1 MTEGIAE
8 QTRKGV
14 GRFNLY
20 DPDFL
25 LLVVDLIGTFV
36 FAVEGALAGIN
47 AELDVFGLLVL
58 SFVTALGG
66 GTIRDLLIGAIPPNS
81 IRDWRYAATAF
92 SGGLAVFCFHPLFA
106 RVPMQLMVTLDAA
119 GLALFAVAGTGK
131 ALEFGITPLLAIM
144 MGAVTGAG
152 GGTVRD
158 VLLAH
163 VPGVLNS
170 DVYAAAA
177 PSRCDCGCD
186 RRGSEDSQR
195 LGNEPGRG
203 RVLCAADAGGVA
215 ALESAEGAGALNGS
229 DRSVVVGQ
237 IVGISTDVIGFRVM
251 DEAHRLYLGETID
264 EGFADP
270 MHAVHARPSLE
281 RMMGKARSQS
291 RMRRACSAIWRQVIG
306 VVESPDQ

>member
-1 MTEGIAE
+1 LTEGIAD
-8 QTRKGV
+8 QTKKGV

-47 AELDVFGLLVL
+47 ADLDVFGLLVL

-92 SGGLAVFCFHPLFA
+92 SGGLAVFCFHPLFEK
-106 RVPMQLMVTLDAA
+106 VPVQLMVTLDAA
-119 GLALFAVAGTGK
+119 GLALFAVSGTGK

-158 VLLAH
+158 VLLAK

-177 PSRCDCGCD
+177 LAGVTVVVMGIAAKMP
-186 RRGSEDSQR
+186 RGWVMT
-195 LGNEPGRG
+195 LGASVCFLLRM
-203 RVLCAADAGGVA
+203 VA
-215 ALESAEGAGALNGS
+215 AWRHWNLPKA
-229 DRSVVVGQ
+229 
-237 IVGISTDVIGFRVM
+237 IV
-251 DEAHRLYLGETID
+251 H
-264 EGFADP
+264 
-270 MHAVHARPSLE
+270 
-281 RMMGKARSQS
+281 
-291 RMRRACSAIWRQVIG
+291 
-306 VVESPDQ
+306 